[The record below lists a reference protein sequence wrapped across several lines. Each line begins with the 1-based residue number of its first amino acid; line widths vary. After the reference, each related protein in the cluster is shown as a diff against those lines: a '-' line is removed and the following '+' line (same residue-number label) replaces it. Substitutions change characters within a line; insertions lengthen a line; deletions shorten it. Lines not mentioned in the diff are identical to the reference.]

1 MTTVLLKEALHFYIN
16 ILLWLCLAV
25 LVFVG
30 FGIYKAVAFLNTIGN
45 GSRL

>member
-30 FGIYKAVAFLNTIGN
+30 FGIYKAVAFLDTIGN